1 MTYKSGKKTYKSKQ
15 QYIDTLAIIFAT
27 FFVSG
32 YFISFFRQYL
42 HDGIYFGSIII
53 SMIMMLHLTLKYALL
68 RGKIKSYT
76 FDKY

>member
-1 MTYKSGKKTYKSKQ
+1 MTHKVGKYTYETKQ
-15 QYIDTLAIIFAT
+15 HYIDTLATVFVI

-42 HDGIYFGSIII
+42 HDLIYFGSIAI

-68 RGKIKSYT
+68 RGKIKSYR
-76 FDKY
+76 FDNY